1 MTLGGDVLMT
11 MLDRKAAI
19 ITGASSGIGRAT
31 ALVFARYGAR
41 LALGD
46 VDPDGGHETEQ
57 MVKDLGVDVFFR
69 PTDVTS
75 SEQVAALVA
84 ATVDTYGGLDCAFNN
99 AGIEGEMAPLPDIA
113 DADWDRVLGVNLRGV
128 WVGLRHEIPAM
139 LASGGGAIVNTA
151 SVAGLVGFANLA
163 PYVASKH
170 GVVGLTRTAA
180 LEYAAQG
187 IRVNAVCPG
196 VIRTPMV
203 ARVFEE
209 DPAMEE
215 QMSAMEPIGRLGE
228 PGEIGEAVAWLASDA
243 ASFVTG
249 QAIAVDG
256 GLTAQ

>member
-1 MTLGGDVLMT
+1 MTLLVG
-11 MLDRKAAI
+11 KSAI

-31 ALVFARYGAR
+31 AVVFARYGAR
-41 LALGD
+41 LALAD
-46 VDPDGGHETEQ
+46 VEIGGGHETEQ
-57 MVKDLGVDVFFR
+57 MVKDLGAEVFFL

-75 SEQVAALVA
+75 DEQMAALVG

-99 AGIEGEMAPLPDIA
+99 AGIEGEMAPTADIT
-113 DADWDRVLGVNLRGV
+113 DANWDRVLDINLRGV
-128 WVGLRHEIPAM
+128 WLGMRHQIPAM

-170 GVVGLTRTAA
+170 GVVGLTRAAA
-180 LEYAAQG
+180 LEYSAQG
-187 IRVNAVCPG
+187 IRVNAMCPG

-203 ARVFEE
+203 SRVLDE
-209 DPAMEE
+209 DPTLEA
-215 QMSAMEPIGRLGE
+215 QFAAMEPIGRLGE
-228 PGEIGEAVAWLASDA
+228 PEEIGEAVAWLCSAG

-249 QAIAVDG
+249 HALPVDG